1 MTRPDLSRLSCLMR
15 EVERDQERLAALKD
29 AAQRVTP
36 HLTGMPGGGGDG
48 DKVGRLAGEIAD
60 LERVI
65 TAKLALIQAERAA
78 VCGYISALPDQELR
92 EILYLRYVSELP
104 WRQMAAETGKSAY
117 WCWEKHKKFMED
129 AE

>member
-60 LERVI
+60 LERV
-65 TAKLALIQAERAA
+65 TAAKLALIQEERAA
-78 VCGYISALPDQELR
+78 VCGYISTLPDQELR
-92 EILYLRYVSELP
+92 EIIYLRYVSGLS
-104 WRQMAAETGKSAY
+104 WRQMAAELGISEGYCRKIHKNFLENGK
-117 WCWEKHKKFMED
+117 
-129 AE
+129 